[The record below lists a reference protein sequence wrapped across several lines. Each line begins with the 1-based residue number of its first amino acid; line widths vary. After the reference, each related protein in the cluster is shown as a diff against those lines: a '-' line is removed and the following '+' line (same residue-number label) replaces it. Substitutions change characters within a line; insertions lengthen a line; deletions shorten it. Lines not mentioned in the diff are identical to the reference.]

1 MEQGRGTWGIPVW
14 GLPLAGPLGRLPERA
29 DVLVV
34 GGGITGVSLCRWL
47 GPQAV
52 LVEADR
58 LGAGASGRNAGFLSA
73 GVGHCYANAVRRY
86 GRQQA
91 AALQDF
97 TATTH
102 RLLAEALAGRARG
115 YRQRGSRL
123 VPVDPEEAQDL
134 EESAQLLRE
143 DGFEARWDGRQL
155 IRPGDG
161 ELDPLEV
168 VRVLAADLPPGTIR
182 EGVRVERVE
191 AGTEGVRVQAGGQE
205 CLAGAVVLATN
216 AYTPRLLPGIR
227 ISPVRAQMAAA
238 PAPDGLVPL
247 PTGSDRGFRYWRQ
260 RTDGLVLVGGYR
272 NLALE
277 EEVGYEA
284 VPTARVQAHLDRHL
298 RQLGVTEPANHRW
311 AGIMGFTA
319 DELPLVGPVADAP
332 GMWVCGGY
340 TGHGMAFAF
349 HCARLVAEALAGS
362 RPPTC
367 FPDFFPGL
375 KGRDSRSA
383 HPPSG

>member
-1 MEQGRGTWGIPVW
+1 VERDGGTWGVPVW
-14 GLPLAGPLGRLPERA
+14 GLPPAGPAGRLPERA

-47 GPQAV
+47 GPRAV

-86 GRQQA
+86 GRQRA

-102 RLLAEALAGRARG
+102 RLLAEALAGRARA

-123 VPVDPEEAQDL
+123 VPADPEEARDL
-134 EESAQLLRE
+134 EESAQLLAE

-155 IRPGDG
+155 VRPGDG
-161 ELDPLEV
+161 ELDPLEAV
-168 VRVLAADLPPGTIR
+168 QVLASDLPPGTIQT
-182 EGVRVERVE
+182 GVRVERVE
-191 AGTEGVRVQAGGQE
+191 AGAEGVRVLGNGHE

-216 AYTPRLLPGIR
+216 AYTSQLVPGIG

-238 PAPDGLVPL
+238 PAPDGLVPM

-260 RTDGLVLVGGYR
+260 RADGMVLAGGYR
-272 NLALE
+272 NLALQ

-284 VPTARVQAHLDRHL
+284 VPTTRVQAHLDRHL
-298 RQLGVTEPANHRW
+298 GDLGVTQPATYRW

-319 DELPLVGPVADAP
+319 DELPLVGPVSDAP
-332 GMWVCGGY
+332 GIWVCGGY

-349 HCARLVAEALAGS
+349 HCARLVAEALVGS
-362 RPPTC
+362 RAVATSLLP
-367 FPDFFPGL
+367 
-375 KGRDSRSA
+375 
-383 HPPSG
+383 